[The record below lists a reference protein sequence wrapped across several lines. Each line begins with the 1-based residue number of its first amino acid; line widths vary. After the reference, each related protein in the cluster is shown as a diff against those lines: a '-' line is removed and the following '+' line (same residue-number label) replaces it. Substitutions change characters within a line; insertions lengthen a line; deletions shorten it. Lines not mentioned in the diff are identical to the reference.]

1 MILICSLIG
10 KDKKFFF
17 GKNFFF
23 NQFKNINYIDYL
35 IKNYSFCKKIYLI
48 TEKKIPNYL
57 TNKISN
63 KLKNIVIK
71 KSKNQ
76 CHTLFSLQKIIPD
89 FEKVIILNSD
99 SIIKMGSY
107 FFKNNINKDIIL
119 GTIKNEDVRRNF
131 NKKDTFII
139 DKKSNYIKKI
149 NIKSCLIDNKNIIS
163 AGVYY
168 FKRWDYFL
176 SIYKKSNTILKKEKN
191 LIICKLLKNFLKE
204 YKFGYSYIKNFACFE
219 NEKKIHEY
227 IFWKKYFHKN
237 KLIIDNLNK
246 LPIQNII
253 PAAGEG
259 SRHKHLGFNLPKPLI
274 KISKKTMYE
283 KSVEALPNKKN
294 LLLIFKKNTFLKYKL
309 DKKLNKN
316 IKYFLISKKTD
327 GMARTI
333 YKAKKYIDL
342 DKPIIVSSCDIKF
355 VINYKKLYKII
366 NKFSPDGIIFTWK
379 NYPFANESPNSHA
392 YAKVNKKNYN
402 VINIVEKEPISKNPN
417 NDHAVTGI
425 FYFKNG
431 AILLNCIENMFQK
444 KITVNGEYYI
454 ATAMNKL
461 ITDKKIV
468 KVFLVDQFISWSL
481 PEHLLD
487 YLYWERIINDKN

>member
-139 DKKSNYIKKI
+139 DKKSNYIKRI
-149 NIKSCLIDNKNIIS
+149 NL
-163 AGVYY
+163 V
-168 FKRWDYFL
+168 
-176 SIYKKSNTILKKEKN
+176 T
-191 LIICKLLKNFLKE
+191 
-204 YKFGYSYIKNFACFE
+204 
-219 NEKKIHEY
+219 
-227 IFWKKYFHKN
+227 
-237 KLIIDNLNK
+237 
-246 LPIQNII
+246 Q
-253 PAAGEG
+253 
-259 SRHKHLGFNLPKPLI
+259 
-274 KISKKTMYE
+274 
-283 KSVEALPNKKN
+283 
-294 LLLIFKKNTFLKYKL
+294 
-309 DKKLNKN
+309 
-316 IKYFLISKKTD
+316 
-327 GMARTI
+327 
-333 YKAKKYIDL
+333 
-342 DKPIIVSSCDIKF
+342 
-355 VINYKKLYKII
+355 KLYKLKLH
-366 NKFSPDGIIFTWK
+366 KFDFLVLSSCYLKWGIIM
-379 NYPFANESPNSHA
+379 
-392 YAKVNKKNYN
+392 KKN
-402 VINIVEKEPISKNPN
+402 
-417 NDHAVTGI
+417 
-425 FYFKNG
+425 
-431 AILLNCIENMFQK
+431 
-444 KITVNGEYYI
+444 
-454 ATAMNKL
+454 ATPRVWTK
-461 ITDKKIV
+461 
-468 KVFLVDQFISWSL
+468 
-481 PEHLLD
+481 
-487 YLYWERIINDKN
+487 